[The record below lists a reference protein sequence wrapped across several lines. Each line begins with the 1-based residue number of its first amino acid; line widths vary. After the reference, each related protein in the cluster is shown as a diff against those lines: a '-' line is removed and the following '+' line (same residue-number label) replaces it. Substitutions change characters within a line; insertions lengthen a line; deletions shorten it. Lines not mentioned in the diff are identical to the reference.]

1 MNSNSNSNYPN
12 NARPMLIMYN
22 SSNSNSNNTR
32 RVKRTL
38 RTVNAPTAKRMM
50 TKRFRNKVNNRVIK
64 EAARYEIT
72 NLNATRLELPEEG
85 LTRVPDFVF
94 YMKNLQSL
102 NLGHNNITT
111 LPPQI
116 GQLKNLQ
123 ELEMLNTR
131 LTSLPPEIGQLK
143 NLKMINLAENYNLT
157 TLPPEIG
164 QLTNLE
170 ILDLEI
176 NKLTT
181 LPESI
186 GQLKNL
192 WKLDLGRNKLTSLP
206 ESIGQLKN
214 LSNLQL
220 FQNKLTTLPESI
232 GQLENLWELNLSDN
246 KLTSL
251 PESFKN
257 LPDNLNIQY
266 GYNGPSRGR
275 YTKQQFMKKFE
286 PKRINKNTELVNASF
301 LPTNNIPRGKRAY
314 LNKPSNVKN
323 NGTLRRVYN
332 KNGLNEALRMRG
344 GSVRLHGNNFTAN
357 NVRIMNNKNFNLQRI
372 RVRLLNTPLNN
383 MRAAIEGM
391 KNNLPPNVSRTD
403 VNNVVRKLKP
413 LVLNKIRNRLRT
425 TPENQRQALL
435 NKFKR
440 DGLVNNNRGVL

>member
-72 NLNATRLELPEEG
+72 NLNATTLELPEEG

-143 NLKMINLAENYNLT
+143 NLKIINLAENYNLT

-164 QLTNLE
+164 QLTNLK
-170 ILDLEI
+170 ILDLD
-176 NKLTT
+176 T
-181 LPESI
+181 
-186 GQLKNL
+186 
-192 WKLDLGRNKLTSLP
+192 
-206 ESIGQLKN
+206 
-214 LSNLQL
+214 
-220 FQNKLTTLPESI
+220 NKLTTLPESI

-383 MRAAIEGM
+383 MRSAIEGV
-391 KNNLPPNVSRTD
+391 KNKLPPNVSRTD
-403 VNNVVRKLKP
+403 VNNLVRNLKP

-440 DGLVNNNRGVL
+440 DGLINNRESNI